1 MAGVRYLDCTYLYPS
16 QHNNRKPFR
25 SLCIQNQIM
34 STLLKDRVWVMLSE
48 VAKRGIYPLH
58 ASRLGVFRM
67 PVELT
72 DRSAITTILNDLKS
86 SGFKTETYA
95 DRIYVTYKWTEG
107 GSDLIT
113 KEDLSADLLITV
125 EIVTGE
131 VVDIIYQIKPI
142 EFFGDHYWIKD
153 YRKKADDNAK
163 MVIDTII
170 RNTSIGDKLISHY
183 QKSQKISLEEAIKKL
198 EQLTPLAKNPK
209 LRSATALQQ
218 QQKPAPISGASAT
231 PPQLEQ
237 PVAQPIPAAAANAAG
252 GGGGGNTTISL
263 TGSGTDYSKVDG
275 PIDPSFKTKRQSAG
289 TFQGIKVWGPVD
301 PPGQL
306 GIWGSEVCVDFDIC
320 VADGACIEAC
330 PVNVYEWLETPG
342 HPASDKK
349 PFMIREKD
357 CIFCMACENVCPPQC
372 VKIFQKG

>member
-1 MAGVRYLDCTYLYPS
+1 
-16 QHNNRKPFR
+16 
-25 SLCIQNQIM
+25 M
-34 STLLKDRVWVMLSE
+34 SALLKNRVWAMISE
-48 VAKRGIYPLH
+48 VAKRGVYPLH
-58 ASRLGVFRM
+58 GSRLGVFRI
-67 PVELT
+67 PVDIT
-72 DRSAITTILNDLKS
+72 DHSDISSIMTDLKN
-86 SGFKTETYA
+86 SGFVVDAYA
-95 DRIYVTYKWTEG
+95 DRIYATYKWNEKG
-107 GSDLIT
+107 IDPLSQ
-113 KEDLSADLLITV
+113 EELSADLLITV

-131 VVDIIYQIKPI
+131 VVDIIYQIKPL

-183 QKSQKISLEEAIKKL
+183 QKSQKIPLEEAIKKL

-209 LRSATALQQ
+209 SRSPTAIEQQ
-218 QQKPAPISGASAT
+218 QQKPAVKAGASSA
-231 PPQLEQ
+231 PPQLAE
-237 PVAQPIPAAAANAAG
+237 PVAQQVPATVASAAG
-252 GGGGGNTTISL
+252 GAGANTTISL

-275 PIDPSFKTKRQSAG
+275 PIDPSFKTKRQNAG

-306 GIWGSEVCVDFDIC
+306 GIWGTEVCVDFDIC